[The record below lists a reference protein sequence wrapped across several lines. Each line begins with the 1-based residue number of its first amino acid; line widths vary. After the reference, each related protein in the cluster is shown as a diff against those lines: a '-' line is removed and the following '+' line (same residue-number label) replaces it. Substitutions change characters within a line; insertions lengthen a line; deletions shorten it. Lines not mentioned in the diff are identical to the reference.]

1 MPISGASDQ
10 AGGAVDHSMP
20 ATTSSRPVDLQDIAT
35 CDLLKALEAN
45 PRFRRDSLLGGIF
58 HLGRISYRE
67 VSPTDSLHIVI
78 AGEQVSAHVDEI
90 SPLRVQ
96 ADGSSRYAWGRV
108 LAHNLLVLIGD
119 TARRVRGQHGLQ
131 RCDLHC
137 NVEWFDDDA
146 DEAR

>member
-1 MPISGASDQ
+1 
-10 AGGAVDHSMP
+10 MP
-20 ATTSSRPVDLQDIAT
+20 ATTECPPVDLDKPIDLENIAT

-67 VSPTDSLHIVI
+67 VSTTDSLHIVI

-96 ADGSSRYAWGRV
+96 ADGSSRYAWGQV

-119 TARRVRGQHGLQ
+119 AARRVRGQHGLQ

-137 NVEWFDDDA
+137 KAEWVDDDV